1 MQFIDG
7 GVCAPQGFRA
17 AGVYAGVK
25 AAAGMTAA
33 EAAKFSEEIRSGKR
47 PADSKNDAALIAADG
62 PCAAAGVFTSN
73 LVKGAPIAV
82 CQTNLQNG
90 RAQAI
95 FANSG
100 NANTCNADGQDKA
113 WKMAQAAADALGIP
127 ADDVLVASTGVIGV
141 PLPIEPLVAA
151 TPALA
156 SKLSAQGS
164 LDAATAIMTTDRVP
178 KNLAVEF
185 TVGGRTAHIGG
196 ISKGSGMIHPN
207 MCTMLCFLTTDVAI
221 APAMLDRALR
231 LAVRDSFNMLSVDED
246 MSTNDTCVILANGR
260 AGNAEITAAGPEFDA
275 FTEALSALCIQL
287 ARAMAKDGEGA
298 TKLLVCA
305 VTGGKTDKDA
315 RTVAK
320 AVICSSLVKTAIFG
334 ADANWGR
341 VLCAIGY
348 CGAQVDVHKVD
359 VDFVSK
365 GGRLAVCRNGA
376 GIPFDEALGKRVLQE
391 DEITVEVTLH
401 DGSAAATAFGCDL
414 TYDYVKINGDY
425 RT

>member
-47 PADSKNDAALIAADG
+47 PAESKSDAALIAADG

-100 NANTCNADGQDKA
+100 NANTCNVDGQDKA
-113 WKMAQAAADALGIP
+113 WKMAQAAADALGIA

-141 PLPIEPLVAA
+141 PLPIGPLVAA
-151 TPALA
+151 APALA
-156 SKLSAQGS
+156 SKLSSHGS

-221 APAMLDRALR
+221 APSMLDRALR

-305 VTGGKTDKDA
+305 VAGGKTDKDA

-348 CGAQVDVHKVD
+348 CGAQVDVHQVD

-376 GIPFDEALGKRVLQE
+376 GIPFDEALGKQVLQE

-401 DGSAAATAFGCDL
+401 AGSAAATAFGCDL